1 MIVPKTDPCLVVVG
15 SLNMDLVV
23 KVPHAPQ
30 PGETVLG
37 SNYALYPGGKG
48 ANQAVAAAR
57 AGSDPVQMV
66 GCVGSDAFG
75 AQLRA
80 AIQASG
86 VGDQALQTVSGPS
99 GMALITVVAAGDQQG
114 QNTIVV
120 SPGANAQ
127 LDPQRWQSWAT
138 PDLWGAAGLLLLQL
152 EIPLPTVVD
161 VISRAHQAGIPV
173 MLNPAPCL
181 PLDPSVLRQVSYLVL
196 NQTEAASLSQSQIR
210 DIPTAQQ
217 AALNLQQQGIPS
229 VILTLGGSGVV
240 WADPEGIYH
249 QPAFA
254 VEVVDTTAAG
264 DCFCGVLGSVLL
276 AGGSLAA
283 GIRFGAAAA
292 ALAVTRVGA
301 QPSLPWRQEIE
312 RFLAAQNAQ

>member
-1 MIVPKTDPCLVVVG
+1 MTVSKPDPCLLVVG
-15 SLNMDLVV
+15 SLNMDVV
-23 KVPHAPQ
+23 VTVPHVPQ

-37 SNYALYPGGKG
+37 SDYALYPGGKG

-57 AGSDPVQMV
+57 AGSCPVQLV

-86 VGDQALQTVSGPS
+86 VGDQALQTVSGSS
-99 GMALITVVAAGDQQG
+99 GIALITVVTAADQQG
-114 QNTIVV
+114 QNSIVV
-120 SPGANAQ
+120 SPGANAH
-127 LDPQRWQSWAT
+127 LDPQRWQSLVT

-152 EIPLPTVVD
+152 EIPLPTVIEA
-161 VISRAHQAGIPV
+161 ISRADQAGIPV
-173 MLNPAPCL
+173 MLNPAPLL
-181 PLDPSVLRQVSYLVL
+181 PLDLSVLQQVSYLVL
-196 NQTEAASLSQSQIR
+196 NQTEAANLSQRRIQ
-210 DIPTAQQ
+210 DISSAQE
-217 AALNLQQQGIPS
+217 AALHLQQQGIPT
-229 VILTLGGSGVV
+229 VIITLGGSGVI
-240 WADPEGIYH
+240 WADQAGIHH
-249 QPAFA
+249 QPAFV

-264 DCFCGVLGSVLL
+264 DCFCGVLGSVLV

-301 QPSLPWRQEIE
+301 QPSLPWHHEIQ
-312 RFLAAQNAQ
+312 RFLDAQNS